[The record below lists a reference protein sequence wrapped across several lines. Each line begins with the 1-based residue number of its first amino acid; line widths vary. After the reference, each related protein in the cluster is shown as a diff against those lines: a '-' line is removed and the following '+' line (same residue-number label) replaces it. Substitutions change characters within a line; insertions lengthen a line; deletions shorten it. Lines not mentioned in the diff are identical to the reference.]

1 MAIKNMNRI
10 KYLILLFS
18 MISYSEISSA
28 LPSYKRLWEKKYGYT
43 TSCTLCHSKGGGS
56 QLNSYG
62 EDFQR
67 FGMSPGA
74 FVVIE
79 TRDSDKDGFI
89 NIAEITAK
97 SNPGDFSSNPKNTT
111 DWLSRIE
118 ESLLPLNE
126 LKKIFPG
133 IEKFSVLEGTL
144 FPEQIKE
151 IENNLDKK
159 LSESDAVPTFYFSI
173 KDQAGSATRVGVA
186 IFSTPNVNPEKL
198 IVGVGVD
205 LSGKIKNVALIK
217 NKLNKGLNDQKF
229 LDQFKDKT
237 YDSVLRINKDIQPA
251 SKALVTESDQVIE
264 AVKKSLLIIR
274 VVFNKNKKALTQGKN
289 YDYAVFK
296 TSCSHSIE
304 CHVNNFLSSSP
315 RTQE

>member
-1 MAIKNMNRI
+1 MVIKNVNRI
-10 KYLILLFS
+10 LFLILLFS
-18 MISYSEISSA
+18 IISYSGNSSA

-74 FVVIE
+74 FVIIE
-79 TRDSDKDGFI
+79 KRDSDKDSFT

-97 SNPGDFSSNPKNTT
+97 SNPGEFSSNPKNTT

-133 IEKFSVLEGTL
+133 MEKFSVLEGTL
-144 FPEQIKE
+144 FPEQIKD
-151 IENNLDKK
+151 IESKLDKK

-173 KDQAGSATRVGVA
+173 KDDSGSATRIGVA
-186 IFSTPNVNPEKL
+186 IFSSPSANSEKL
-198 IVGVGVD
+198 IAGVGVD
-205 LSGKIKNVALIK
+205 LSGKIKNVVLIK
-217 NKLNKGLNDQKF
+217 NKLNKDLSNQKF

-237 YDSVLRINKDIQPA
+237 YDSALQINKDIQPA
-251 SKALVTESDQVIE
+251 GKALVAESDQVTE
-264 AVKKSLLIIR
+264 AVRKSLLIIR
-274 VVFNKNKKALTQGKN
+274 IVFNKNKKASTQEQD

-296 TSCSHSIE
+296 TGCSNIIE
-304 CHVNNFLSSSP
+304 CHVDKFLSP
-315 RTQE
+315 RP